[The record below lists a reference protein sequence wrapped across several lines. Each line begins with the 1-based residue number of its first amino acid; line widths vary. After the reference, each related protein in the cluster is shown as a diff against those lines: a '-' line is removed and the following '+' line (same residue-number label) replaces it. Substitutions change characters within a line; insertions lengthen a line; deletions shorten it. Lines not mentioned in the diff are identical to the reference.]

1 MSESSLTLPKTA
13 FKRLNPFGGSLGIVP
28 GVLVTA
34 FLAWVS
40 IELADI
46 IGTEL
51 LGFENSPVSA
61 VMVALVIGMVLGNV
75 VPLPQILAPGIRFS
89 VKTVLRVGIILLGI
103 RLSLFDVFKLG
114 LIGLPIVLLCI
125 LSALVVTERLGKWLN
140 LPRKL
145 AALIAVGTSI
155 CGVSAVLATGPA
167 IDADAKDVAYAVA
180 VITVF
185 GMIATVLYPF
195 AADTLFGAN
204 ATQAGLFLGTAIHD
218 TSQVT
223 GAGLVYSEVFDR
235 SRGLDVATVTKMVRN
250 VLMAFVIPVMA
261 LRYNRQGD
269 EEYQRIPIKRL
280 LPLFVL
286 GFIAMAIFR
295 SMGDAG
301 INAGQRAF
309 WLWDAAQWESLHA
322 LLHTWAVNLLVIA
335 LAGVGLSLK
344 LDVIRALGFKPFAA
358 GLGAALVVGMV
369 SIVLIALL
377 GSFVTF

>member
-1 MSESSLTLPKTA
+1 MSESSLALPKAA
-13 FKRLNPFGGSLGIVP
+13 FKRPNPFGGRLGIVP

-34 FLAWVS
+34 FLAWLS

-46 IGTEL
+46 IGTRL

-75 VPLPQILAPGIRFS
+75 APLPRALAPGIRFS
-89 VKTVLRVGIILLGI
+89 VKTVLRAGIILLGI

-125 LSALVVTERLGKWLN
+125 LSALIVTERLGRWLN

-167 IDADAKDVAYAVA
+167 IDADDKDVAFAVA
-180 VITVF
+180 VITIF
-185 GMIATVLYPF
+185 GLIATVLYPF
-195 AADTLFGAN
+195 AADALFGTD

-223 GAGLVYSEVFDR
+223 GAGLVYSEVFER

-250 VLMAFVIPVMA
+250 VLMAFVIPIMA

-269 EEYQRIPIKRL
+269 EDYQRIPIKRL

-295 SMGDAG
+295 SLGDAG

-309 WLWDAAQWESLHA
+309 WSWDASQWDALHA
-322 LLHTWAVNLLVIA
+322 SLSTWAVNLLVVA

-344 LDVIRALGFKPFAA
+344 LDVIRGLGFKPFAA
-358 GLGAALVVGMV
+358 GLGAALVVGVV